1 MSFFDIDLALY
12 LIPIPLE
19 AEAADRNDA
28 RMEDQ
33 LLVSS
38 TNTKCRSSRIGKLLD
53 REGNANNV
61 L

>member
-28 RMEDQ
+28 RMED
-33 LLVSS
+33 LYI
-38 TNTKCRSSRIGKLLD
+38 RSIYSFHRRI
-53 REGNANNV
+53 RNV
-61 L
+61 VQAASENY

>member
-33 LLVSS
+33 FTRFIDEYEMSF
-38 TNTKCRSSRIGKLLD
+38 KPHRKIIRSRRK
-53 REGNANNV
+53 RE
-61 L
+61 